1 MFKQNIWKKVS
12 LKKYSPPQKKFFST
26 KYTKNIIKNKITSI
40 YLKNWAG
47 IKWPLVVDMP

>member
-1 MFKQNIWKKVS
+1 MFKQNIWKKVC
-12 LKKYSPPQKKFFST
+12 LKKYSPPLIFFST
-26 KYTKNIIKNKITSI
+26 KYTKNIVKNEITSI

>member
-1 MFKQNIWKKVS
+1 MFKQNIWKEVC
-12 LKKYSPPQKKFFST
+12 LKKHSPPKNVFLHKIYQKYK
-26 KYTKNIIKNKITSI
+26 KKNEMTSI